1 MSVLTG
7 SVAFANLDEHEMY
20 QGQSTGKYSVVL
32 TLDEAN
38 AAMLEGSG
46 VKLRDYEGNKQR
58 KFSSKFGI
66 DVVDLDGEP
75 CKERITRG
83 SLVRVQYTLGQEH
96 PVHGVSPYLDKIRVL
111 ELASSNDDDF

>member
-20 QGQSTGKYSVVL
+20 QGQSTGKFSVVL
-32 TLDEAN
+32 TLDAPN
-38 AAMLEGSG
+38 ASLLTDAG
-46 VKLRDYEGNKQR
+46 VKLRDYEGSQQR
-58 KFSSKFGI
+58 KFASKFPI
-66 DVVDLDGEP
+66 DIVDMDGEP

>member
-20 QGQSTGKYSVVL
+20 QGQSTGKYSIVL

-38 AAMLEGSG
+38 AALLTDAG
-46 VKLRDYEGNKQR
+46 VKLRDYEGNSQR
-58 KFSSKFGI
+58 KFASKFHI
-66 DVVDLDGEP
+66 DVVDIDGEP

-83 SLVRVQYTLGQEH
+83 SLVRIQYTLGQEH
-96 PVHGVSPYLDKIRVL
+96 PVHGITPYLDKIRVL
-111 ELASSNDDDF
+111 ELSNASDEDF